1 MALHDGGGGGV
12 GCVRLQGNG
21 GLLMLTACGMRTGA
35 GLQLLCF
42 LLDG

>member
-1 MALHDGGGGGV
+1 MALHDGGGGG
-12 GCVRLQGNG
+12 VRLQGNG